1 MAMLTWSIARRFLSP
16 ACKDRRSEVAPIPTI
31 DGLAT
36 PPDVIASLEARIKTI
51 QINQLENEATHV
63 RQIESLNLAQENAE
77 ALESRIA
84 LLEND
89 KREAQ
94 EEQARLKVELS
105 DARAANLNIR
115 NMMNGKLAKLTE
127 KAQEAEQISF
137 DVEGQLR
144 HSRKD
149 TEKSLATIDAL
160 NNGSALQASRIHTSS
175 VKLRVNPSPRREPH
189 SPFPTSSSTLLQ
201 PEREWQ
207 ARADTEASGALC

>member
-127 KAQEAEQISF
+127 KAQEAEQITF

-144 HSRKD
+144 QD
-149 TEKSLATIDAL
+149 TEKSRATIDAL
-160 NNGSALQASRIHTSS
+160 NNRSALQASRIHTSS